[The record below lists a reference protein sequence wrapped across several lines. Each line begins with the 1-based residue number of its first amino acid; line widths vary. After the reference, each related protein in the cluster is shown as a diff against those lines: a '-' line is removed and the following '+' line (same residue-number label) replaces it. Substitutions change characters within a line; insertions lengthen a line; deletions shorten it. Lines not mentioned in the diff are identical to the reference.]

1 MDSHSVAL
9 LVNAIHLLR
18 SPAGDD
24 PRFSSFSAIKSNC
37 HDFVSKVHETFD
49 HIQMVSIT
57 EIMRIESAI
66 KVSNGDNPRKKQL
79 LYQRLQWRR
88 VSDAIAWL
96 LVEEKRHVIK
106 RMCSFQNQNQHSLA
120 ECNPDSAI
128 GFIREFN
135 QDKLR
140 FALWTDTTNC
150 IDAGDMLLRDVRR
163 SGVALAEL
171 KEGEVN
177 RKAST
182 ALVCEHAREFFLAE
196 YGAKGQKQ
204 LDRIA
209 RQEKTLNA
217 IINLINTD
225 KGIDP
230 FSNHDVTVTLHD
242 VTTPDDDYGEMLS
255 QVINAAKLTGI
266 SVTNVDSCLWIAAVT
281 QSTIKMSEITSAIE
295 SSALV
300 GPNSEHSKIWLRE
313 SFGKTVPYPINDI
326 RESFYYPIAYP
337 LYLANIPT
345 EQLVE
350 IVLGKVRV
358 YMYFDWASFGRLADS
373 LGIQFKWSTKKVG
386 LKMKAQPKSLQPL
399 VLGDRVPIIVIG
411 EVEIM
416 LGATQMVRV
425 LFDLIRPEIML
436 RQTSEF
442 KHDDI

>member
-18 SPAGDD
+18 SSAGDD

-66 KVSNGDNPRKKQL
+66 KASSSDKHRKEQL

-106 RMCSFQNQNQHSLA
+106 RMCSFQNQHSLA
-120 ECNPDSAI
+120 ECNPNSAI

-209 RQEKTLNA
+209 QQEKTLDA
-217 IINLINTD
+217 VINLINTD

-230 FSNHDVTVTLHD
+230 FSNQYVTLHD
-242 VTTPDDDYGEMLS
+242 VTTPDDDYGEILS

-281 QSTIKMSEITSAIE
+281 QSTIKMSDITSAIE
-295 SSALV
+295 NSALV
-300 GPNSEHSKIWLRE
+300 GPNSEHSKNWLRE
-313 SFGKTVPYPINDI
+313 SYGKTVPYPIHNI
-326 RESFYYPIAYP
+326 CESFYYPIAYP

-345 EQLVE
+345 EHLVE

-386 LKMKAQPKSLQPL
+386 RRMKAQPKSLRPL
-399 VLGDRVPIIVIG
+399 VLGGCVPIIVVG

-416 LGATQMVRV
+416 LGETQMVRV

-436 RQTSEF
+436 RQKNEF
-442 KHDDI
+442 KADNI